1 MKQQTTKSK
10 IIYAIIILVIILGAV
25 AVYLK
30 GFNFELQYQQNK
42 MMEIY
47 IGKEFNIADV
57 RQITNEVFGEEQV
70 LLQTVEMFKDRVAIT
85 AADITEEQKASIVE
99 KMNEKYGLE
108 LEADSVTIE
117 NVPHTRL
124 RDILKP
130 YVLPLIIA
138 TVVTLIYIAIRY
150 YKLGVIK
157 TIFKTGIIAVLAQ
170 LFIFSLMAI
179 TGFPI
184 GRFTIP
190 IMLFVYVLSMLYAT
204 TKLEKDLESKQA
216 QIEETQEV

>member
-117 NVPHTRL
+117 NIPHTHL

-150 YKLGVIK
+150 
-157 TIFKTGIIAVLAQ
+157 
-170 LFIFSLMAI
+170 
-179 TGFPI
+179 
-184 GRFTIP
+184 
-190 IMLFVYVLSMLYAT
+190 
-204 TKLEKDLESKQA
+204 
-216 QIEETQEV
+216 